1 MWGLFYMVITLL
13 VAYTVKY
20 AMLTPE
26 GTDKQGS
33 LTWGSTHENDTLYLF
48 NSFHALVKLV

>member
-1 MWGLFYMVITLL
+1 MVITLL

-26 GTDKQGS
+26 GTDSRGPS
-33 LTWGSTHENDTLYLF
+33 PGDPPMRMILSIFSTVSTLWL
-48 NSFHALVKLV
+48 N